1 MRNCLVLGGGP
12 SVWNDVDAAK
22 ALGSFHGAVA
32 CNDAGTD
39 WKGELDALVTLHP
52 NKMHIWRSKRE
63 ARGYPPAKVYIA
75 HQEGAGVDRIEPY
88 RWPEMNTSGSSGLYA
103 VKIAM
108 ELGFDRIVLCGVSL
122 TTDGH
127 YFDSKAWKHRL
138 VESYRAAWLSV
149 MHVHLI
155 GKVKSFSGW
164 TAEQL
169 GTPDARWLAGETA

>member
-12 SVWNDVDAAK
+12 SVWKDVDAAK
-22 ALGSFHGAVA
+22 ALGSFDHAVA
-32 CNDAGTD
+32 VNDMIADYAGPL
-39 WKGELDALVTLHP
+39 EAACSLHP
-52 NKMHIWRSKRE
+52 SKLLAWRSKRE
-63 ARGYPPAKVYIA
+63 ARGYPPAKAYIA
-75 HQEGAGVDRIEPY
+75 HQEDNGVDRVEPY

-127 YFDSKAWKHRL
+127 YFDSKAWKQRL

-149 MHVHLI
+149 MQVHLI

-169 GTPDARWLAGETA
+169 GIPDARWLAGETE